1 MNLKTYLTDPTR
13 RDALAAALGTS
24 KQYLWQLAEGWRGRK
39 GSAEMAKRIQTATN
53 GEVPAY
59 ELRPDIWEP
68 PATEVATQPTPEAR
82 AA

>member
-1 MNLKTYLTDPTR
+1 MNLKTYLTDPAR

-39 GSAEMAKRIQTATN
+39 GSAEMAKRIAAATN
-53 GEVPAY
+53 GDVPAY
-59 ELRPDIWEP
+59 ELRPDLWEP
-68 PATEVATQPTPEAR
+68 PAPAVQPATTEAR